1 MVGCPPSTTCCVRMF
16 GSCICRTGAST
27 QVKRIC
33 TALRRMRAHPGVR
46 YCGHFLA
53 GLGLLGASKARA
65 PFEAGR
71 AAGMTLLSAMETGLP
86 RPWASG

>member
-1 MVGCPPSTTCCVRMF
+1 
-16 GSCICRTGAST
+16 
-27 QVKRIC
+27 
-33 TALRRMRAHPGVR
+33 MRAHPGVR